1 MQQTF
6 ASASPRKCIK
16 AGFIESQDRQRACAL
31 NRSADDLDM
40 NDDIVESFSR
50 KSLGIGTRKTVTIY
64 LNVAGT
70 LMFLAHPATERSE
83 ARESKSVAPSRR
95 RTPRQ
100 DHSRKSTLS
109 RRSAKTKWLS
119 DPSPEHLR
127 TIACAMA
134 L

>member
-16 AGFIESQDRQRACAL
+16 AGFIESQDQQRACAL
-31 NRSADDLDM
+31 KRSADDLDM

-70 LMFLAHPATERSE
+70 HVSRSSRYGTQRSARIEKRSSIPASD
-83 ARESKSVAPSRR
+83 SPSR
-95 RTPRQ
+95 P
-100 DHSRKSTLS
+100 
-109 RRSAKTKWLS
+109 
-119 DPSPEHLR
+119 
-127 TIACAMA
+127 
-134 L
+134 